1 MERQKKPL
9 WKKWWFW
16 VIVVVVLLIIVGT
29 AGGSDK
35 DKGKNKEIENT
46 ATDTTSTQDNTET
59 NDKDGKQKEEKPD
72 ENQGEI
78 DSYGPGEPATMKDV
92 TVTLESVTE
101 NEGKQY
107 NEPAEGN
114 VFLLC
119 EFTIDNQSEKELAVS
134 SIMSFDAYVDSYAVN
149 QSITGLIT
157 VEGNKQL
164 DGTVAPGK
172 KMNGVIAYEV
182 PQDWKEFEVNFEPDI
197 WSGKKLTFIYQK

>member
-16 VIVVVVLLIIVGT
+16 IIVVVVLLIIVGT

-35 DKGKNKEIENT
+35 DMDKKKEIQSTDADT
-46 ATDTTSTQDNTET
+46 ASTQDDNTDTKDINERQE
-59 NDKDGKQKEEKPD
+59 DKQT
-72 ENQGEI
+72 ENQGDK
-78 DSYGPGEPATMKDV
+78 DSYGPGEPAAMKDV

-101 NEGKQY
+101 NKGKQY

-157 VEGNKQL
+157 DEGNKQL

-182 PQDWKEFEVNFEPDI
+182 PEDWKEFEVNFEPDM